1 MDVHATDFVTIG
13 LLVLLEGLLSA
24 DNALVLAILVM
35 GLPRAEQNRALR
47 YGLVAAFVF
56 RFLCVVLAAF
66 LLRAAWIKLAGGAYL
81 LYLAG
86 VHFLGPA
93 RRESKGTV
101 PEARPAWG
109 LSAFWATVVRVELI
123 NIAFSVD
130 SILVAVAM
138 SPKLWVVMTGG
149 IVGIIAM
156 RIVAGELIVLL
167 RRYPA
172 IVDGAFAIIAW
183 VGLKLLLEYAH
194 AMTWVAWEIPK
205 ALSLGLIAVIFLA
218 SYVIAKRKGAVP
230 DPEPADEDAGS

>member
-1 MDVHATDFVTIG
+1 MFDVHATDFVTIG

-47 YGLVAAFVF
+47 YGLVAAFGF
-56 RFLCVVLAAF
+56 RFLAVALATF
-66 LLRAAWIKLAGGAYL
+66 LIRAAWIKLAGGGYL

-86 VHFLGPA
+86 MHFA
-93 RRESKGTV
+93 RPSRNDSGRAV
-101 PEARPAWG
+101 PEARPGWG

-156 RIVAGELIVLL
+156 RVVAGELIALL
-167 RRYPA
+167 RHYPA
-172 IVDGAFAIIAW
+172 IVDGAFAIIGW
-183 VGLKLLLEYAH
+183 VGIKLLLEYAH
-194 AMTWVAWEIPK
+194 AMAWVAWEIPK
-205 ALSLGLIAVIFLA
+205 AFSLGLIAVIFLV
-218 SYVIAKRKGAVP
+218 SYVAARRKGAAP
-230 DPEPADEDAGS
+230 DEESADHDRG